1 MALRIGKLLRSWF
14 TPRPP
19 APRRPADPRLLTD
32 AWLGAVF
39 AQLGE
44 RYQLG
49 PDSPDGARVLRRT
62 GRARF
67 NPMPV
72 WLRSADF
79 VVRADYE
86 ARGEAAAARA
96 LLDERLSA
104 RMAALGLSISAESVE
119 EWAGTVLT
127 RRYQGHCTAADNAT
141 AAVRFVC
148 EESETQINLAA
159 ESPPAT

>member
-1 MALRIGKLLRSWF
+1 MIRSLFRALFR
-14 TPRPP
+14 PRPP
-19 APRRPADPRLLTD
+19 PAPPRPSDPRLEQD
-32 AWLGAVF
+32 PWLGEMF

-49 PDSPDGARVLRRT
+49 ADAPEGVRVLRRT

-72 WLRSADF
+72 WLRPQER

-86 ARGEAAAARA
+86 VRGDPSAAKA
-96 LLDERLSA
+96 LLDARVSA
-104 RMAALGLSISAESVE
+104 QLIALGLPQAGESVE

-127 RRYQGHCTAADNAT
+127 RTYAGRCETAGQAA

-148 EESETQINLAA
+148 QGSETQVNLAA
-159 ESPPAT
+159 E